1 MNAVNIKITN
11 LHPNTGQIPGVPAN
25 PRFIK
30 DESYEKLKQSIID
43 DPEMLDLRELLVYPY
58 PDKASHFIIIGGNM
72 RYRICK
78 QLKYKDLPCK
88 VIPKETPAEKLRA
101 YLIKDNVGFG
111 DWDTDLLAN
120 DWDTGELE
128 AWGVDLPDFDTPE
141 DVDVQDDE
149 YELPDTDS
157 IQTDIIP
164 GDLFEIGVHRLICG
178 DSTKAETFE
187 RLMQGELADM
197 VITDPPY
204 NVNYEGAT
212 EDKLKMQNDSMS
224 NNEFYHFLFD
234 FYSALAT
241 VVKKGGAIYVWHAS
255 SEIINFAKALV
266 DAGWLLK
273 QQLIWVKSQMVMGRQ
288 DYQWR
293 HEPCLYGWLDGG
305 SHKWYGDRKQT
316 IILEFNKPQRN
327 ADHPTMKPVELFA
340 YQVGNSSKPG
350 HIVVDAFGG
359 SGTSMVVCEQLKRKA
374 RIIEIDPIYCQVIID
389 RMLKLNPELTIKLN
403 GVDVTERFINS
414 GITAEI

>member
-1 MNAVNIKITN
+1 MNAVSIKIN
-11 LHPNTGQIPGVPAN
+11 QLHPNTGQIPGVPAN

-30 DESYEKLKQSIID
+30 DESYEKLKQSIIA
-43 DPEMLDLRELLVYPY
+43 DPEMLELRELLVYPH
-58 PDKASHFIIIGGNM
+58 PDKPGHFIIIGWNM

-316 IILEFNKPQRN
+316 TILEFNKPQRN